1 MSPMG
6 LEGFALCESC
16 SPSLAILAVATP
28 LSTRASLRRVFHRE
42 LNEPMD
48 RDRKKVAFA
57 PKVSHLFAAVKQ
69 HQENSSQS

>member
-1 MSPMG
+1 MRIVLSVSSHI
-6 LEGFALCESC
+6 SC
-16 SPSLAILAVATP
+16 RNP

-69 HQENSSQS
+69 HQKNSSQS